1 MKASTS
7 LGAAAGTRCGSI
19 HGRKRRLLV
28 KLGRGN
34 SGGDGGGKSSIVWGV
49 SEMNLSQK
57 LIGLTLKCL
66 YYPYLFSRYF
76 RECVGLFIGPGF
88 SDFFFFFSFFP
99 FLIAK

>member
-1 MKASTS
+1 MNASTS
-7 LGAAAGTRCGSI
+7 LDAAAGAASTRCGSI

-34 SGGDGGGKSSIVWGV
+34 SGGDGGGKSSIVWEV
-49 SEMNLSQK
+49 SEMNLSQT

-76 RECVGLFIGPGF
+76 RECVGLFIVGTATH
-88 SDFFFFFSFFP
+88 SHNN
-99 FLIAK
+99 A